1 MTLNGQQAEFT
12 SAKSSSSV
20 ASAAAVTSEMSS
32 AAMAAAAADEGD
44 LSEAVL
50 RAKAFSAYESGNYAE
65 LYRIIQVG
73 KKANQLVTNLLLM
86 NCSSIY
92 FSSCMYTQFS

>member
-1 MTLNGQQAEFT
+1 MTWNGQQAEFT
-12 SAKSSSSV
+12 SAKTSSTA
-20 ASAAAVTSEMSS
+20 ASAAAAVTSDMSS

-73 KKANQLVTNLLLM
+73 NEANQLVTNSM
-86 NCSSIY
+86 
-92 FSSCMYTQFS
+92 

>member
-1 MTLNGQQAEFT
+1 
-12 SAKSSSSV
+12 
-20 ASAAAVTSEMSS
+20 MSS
-32 AAMAAAAADEGD
+32 AAMAVAADEGD

-73 KKANQLVTNLLLM
+73 RTPSPISPFLFKCN
-86 NCSSIY
+86 
-92 FSSCMYTQFS
+92 